1 MKEFNGP
8 WIHFILHFIRKK
20 YNLDNILSSCSQL
33 SRLPSATSS
42 SSQEKSVRRNRH
54 WSTLHPRHA
63 GLRWIVIGILAP
75 KVQIQLKFR
84 CSENCA
90 KFRCNFLTGCAPRI
104 KPNLEPTSW
113 SPVSRTLVICNL
125 SIAASNCGIIFPYI
139 AWLGEYEKY
148 DATGENMKQI
158 TSTETIII

>member
-125 SIAASNCGIIFPYI
+125 SIAATAGLYFLTLHDWVNMKSM
-139 AWLGEYEKY
+139 
-148 DATGENMKQI
+148 TGENMKQI
-158 TSTETIII
+158 TSTETMLYI